1 MTASNYFTWLRNI
14 IIIHRIYLVHLRFK
28 PLSHHT
34 CILNIEKYGSARCY
48 WQTQTKYQHSELKKN
63 TLHIC
68 FDKMRDARLALS
80 ITICRQSRIRY
91 AICIPHTAQTFTV
104 PFHNDGFLLASSTAS
119 SLSALNGSM
128 KRHATPSYIRHFHI
142 INSNG
147 GTRSYG
153 I

>member
-14 IIIHRIYLVHLRFK
+14 AIFHRIYLVHLRFK
-28 PLSHHT
+28 PLSYHT
-34 CILNIEKYGSARCY
+34 CILNIEKYASARCY
-48 WQTQTKYQHSELKKN
+48 WQTQTKYQQRTQKN

-104 PFHNDGFLLASSTAS
+104 PFHNDSRLLLLLRCLRCTA
-119 SLSALNGSM
+119 AWRGTR
-128 KRHATPSYIRHFHI
+128 RHHPYYFCT